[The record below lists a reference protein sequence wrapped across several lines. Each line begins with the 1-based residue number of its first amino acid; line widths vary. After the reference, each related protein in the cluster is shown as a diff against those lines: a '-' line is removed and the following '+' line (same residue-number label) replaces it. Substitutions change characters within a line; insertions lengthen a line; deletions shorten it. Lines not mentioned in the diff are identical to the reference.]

1 MQVHEVM
8 TRIVPTARP
17 GEDVRDAA
25 ARMRDGRVGAL
36 PVVGGGR
43 LVGIITDRD
52 IALRYVPERSAS
64 VERTVANC
72 MSGGVLHCRDT
83 LGVEEAAVIMADNQ
97 IRRLPVLDAGG
108 AIVGLLSVDDIAENA
123 SEHLAGETLGEIVE
137 TR

>member
-17 GEDVRDAA
+17 GDDVRHAA

-52 IALRYVPERSAS
+52 IALRYVPGRTASLERMVAS
-64 VERTVANC
+64 C
-72 MSGGVLHCRDT
+72 MSAGVLHCRDT
-83 LGVEEAAVIMADNQ
+83 LAVEEAAAIMADNQ

-108 AIVGLLSVDDIAENA
+108 TVVGLLSVDDIAEHA
-123 SEHLAGETLGEIVE
+123 SEQLAGETLGEIVE